1 MTRRASWLLPAG
13 LLLFAAVVASQGATT
28 VLAALAVA
36 QWGLL
41 LVAPYH
47 LVPLLIDAAAI
58 HVLLDRSEPRS
69 SWSGALL
76 ARWAG
81 ETANSVMP
89 AGQIGGPVV
98 MARHLIQ
105 RGVAADDAVA
115 AITVSTTFQ
124 TLAQL
129 LFALIGLLLLASH
142 GGRLADRGFGF
153 GLLTGAAALGLLVCL
168 FYLLQRRGL
177 FAALAR
183 LGTRLPGRRT
193 GDAGPKL
200 VERAAAIDQAIKSA
214 HSRGGRIAATLF
226 LSLIGW
232 LVGTGEVYWMLALV
246 SHPVSWSDA
255 LLIESLGQA
264 IRGAG
269 FAIPGSLG
277 VQEGGY
283 LLIGSLVGLTPDVA
297 LALSL
302 GKRAREIL
310 WALPGLLCLHRFE
323 QAWRRRRL
331 AAALSE

>member
-1 MTRRASWLLPAG
+1 MRRKESWLLPIG
-13 LLLFAAVVASQGATT
+13 VLLFAAVVASQGAAT

-41 LVAPYH
+41 LVALYH
-47 LVPLLIDAAAI
+47 LLPLLIDAAAI
-58 HVLLDRSEPRS
+58 QVLLDQAEPRS
-69 SWSGALL
+69 SWSGAVL

-81 ETANSVMP
+81 ETANSVLP
-89 AGQIGGPVV
+89 AGQLGGPVI
-98 MARHLIQ
+98 MIRHLMQ
-105 RGVAADDAVA
+105 RGVRASDAVA

-129 LFALIGLLLLASH
+129 VFALVGLLLLASH
-142 GGRLADRGFGF
+142 HGGFADQGLRI
-153 GLLTGAAALGLLVCL
+153 GLLIGTGALGLMLCL

-177 FAALAR
+177 FVGLAR
-183 LGTRLPGRRT
+183 LRTHLPGRHGGST
-193 GDAGPKL
+193 L
-200 VERAAAIDQAIKSA
+200 LERAAAIDQAIQTA
-214 HSRGGRIAATLF
+214 HSRAGRIAATFL
-226 LSLIGW
+226 LSLAGW
-232 LVGTGEVYWMLALV
+232 LVGTGEVYWMLTLV
-246 SHPVSWSDA
+246 AHPVSWGDA

-283 LLIGSLVGLTPDVA
+283 LLIGSLAGLPPDVA

-310 WALPGLLCLHRFE
+310 WALPGLFRLHRFE
-323 QAWRRRRL
+323 QAWRRQL
-331 AAALSE
+331 PAASE